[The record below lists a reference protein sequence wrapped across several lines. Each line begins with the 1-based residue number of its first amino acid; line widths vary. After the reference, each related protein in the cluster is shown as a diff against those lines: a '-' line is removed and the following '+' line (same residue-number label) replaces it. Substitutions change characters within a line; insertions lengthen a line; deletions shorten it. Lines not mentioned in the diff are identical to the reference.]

1 MLIDKIKGLN
11 LKKPIEIVV
20 TKYYTAECEDLN
32 LHGQGLTRAKAI
44 QDFKFAVTDIYEDFE
59 ISNDDDYTDG
69 GKEYEDK
76 FLAYFD

>member
-20 TKYYTAECEDLN
+20 TKYYTVKCEDLN
-32 LHGQGLTRAKAI
+32 LHGQGKTRAKAI
-44 QDFKFAVTDIYEDFE
+44 QDLKFAITDIHEDYEM
-59 ISNDDDYTDG
+59 SNSDTEG
-69 GKEYEDK
+69 GKKYEEK